1 MNLTHY
7 ENYFNKKMEIQGNL
21 ADEESFTMIFLLIDK
36 VRSQGEEMEKLSALN
51 RHYLFKF
58 YDGSIDKMMK
68 DNAYLLD

>member
-7 ENYFNKKMEIQGNL
+7 ENHFKKKMESLGNL

-36 VRSQGEEMEKLSALN
+36 VRSQNEEMEKLSALN
-51 RHYLFKF
+51 RHYFFKF